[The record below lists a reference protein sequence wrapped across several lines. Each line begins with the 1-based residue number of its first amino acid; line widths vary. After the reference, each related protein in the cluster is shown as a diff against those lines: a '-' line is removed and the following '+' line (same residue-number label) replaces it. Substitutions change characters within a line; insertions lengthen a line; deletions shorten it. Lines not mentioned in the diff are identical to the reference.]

1 MKGFVLIA
9 LLICSAAAPAQDA
22 QAVKPRPRL
31 AVAQQSWLGMEVA
44 KPGPDIAAQL
54 PMPGGIGFVVRK
66 VHDGGP
72 AHAAG
77 VLEHDVLEKLG
88 DQMLVNEAQLVTL
101 LRLLKPG
108 DEAVFSG
115 YRAGA
120 AIQHRIHVNERP
132 ANAPAIG
139 PVLSG
144 RSISPEQR
152 RRTASITQ
160 ADGSARVDRVPGG
173 YRVVILDARKESVF
187 DKTLATESD
196 FKEVPA
202 HWRVRVTALRR
213 GLDELQSTPRQPRPR
228 LVPQPKQESP
238 EQPAGPLS
246 ASGLMP
252 R

>member
-9 LLICSAAAPAQDA
+9 LLMCSAAPAQDA
-22 QAVKPRPRL
+22 QPEKPRPRL
-31 AVAQQSWLGMEVA
+31 AVTQQSWLGMEVA

-77 VLEHDVLEKLG
+77 VREHDVLEKLG

-120 AIQHRIHVNERP
+120 AIKHRIQVNERP
-132 ANAPAIG
+132 ANAPVIG
-139 PVLSG
+139 PELSG
-144 RSISPEQR
+144 RSISAENASR
-152 RRTASITQ
+152 RAASVTH
-160 ADGSARVDRVPGG
+160 ADGSAEVSRVPGG
-173 YRVVILDARKESVF
+173 YRVVILDAKKESVF
-187 DKTLATESD
+187 DKTLTPESD
-196 FKEVPA
+196 FMEVPA
-202 HWRVRVTALRR
+202 PWRVRVTALRR
-213 GLDELQSTPRQPRPR
+213 GLDELQSAPRQPRPR
-228 LVPQPKQESP
+228 LVPQQKQEPP
-238 EQPAGPLS
+238 EKPAGPLS